1 MDRVLALGRET
12 GADVVIAND
21 PDADRCAIAVGGQL
35 LSGDELGVLL
45 ADHVLSHRPGP
56 VATTIVS
63 STMLSRLAAAHG
75 VPYTE
80 TLTGFK
86 WIMRAGRDLAFG
98 YEEALGYAIGPDVVR
113 DKDGISAA
121 LAVAEITAR
130 LKARGATPLDRL
142 DELAREHGVH
152 ATDQYAARVED
163 PAEIRAAMERLRDRP
178 PAALAGRQVLGV
190 RDLLADPGELP
201 AADVVVLRLDGARVV
216 VRPSGTEPKLKAYL
230 EAVVPVAAGDVA
242 AARSRAGADVHELR
256 RAVVE
261 AIGL

>member
-1 MDRVLALGRET
+1 MDRVLALGRDID
-12 GADVVIAND
+12 ADVVIAND
-21 PDADRCAIAVGGQL
+21 PDADRCAIAVGDRL
-35 LSGDELGVLL
+35 LRGDELGVLL
-45 ADHVLSHRPGP
+45 ADHVLAHRPGP

-86 WIMRAGRDLAFG
+86 WIMRAAPGLVFG
-98 YEEALGYAIGPDVVR
+98 YEEALGYAVGPDVVR

-121 LAVAEITAR
+121 LLVAELTAALR
-130 LKARGATPLDRL
+130 ARGRTPLDRL

-163 PAEIRAAMERLRDRP
+163 LGAIRAAMERLRADPPTALGGRP
-178 PAALAGRQVLGV
+178 VVEV
-190 RDLLADPGELP
+190 RDLLADPGPLP
-201 AADVVVLRLDGARVV
+201 PADVMVLRLDGARVV

-230 EAVVPVAAGDVA
+230 EVVVPVAGDLD
-242 AARSRAGADVHELR
+242 AARTRADALLHELR
-256 RAVVE
+256 VDTTAV
-261 AIGL
+261 IGL